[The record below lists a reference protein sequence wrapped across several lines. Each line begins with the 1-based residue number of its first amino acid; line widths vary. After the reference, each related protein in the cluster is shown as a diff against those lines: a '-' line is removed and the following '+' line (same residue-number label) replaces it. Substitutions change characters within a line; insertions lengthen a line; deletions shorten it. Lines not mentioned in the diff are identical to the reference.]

1 MLSSWIMSLA
11 RALLTTVIVAVAV
24 LGPALFMASSPCLDC
39 AGVCGA
45 AVTGASVEVPA
56 VLLALPLTSEL
67 HAQIPSTP
75 VRLSELPP
83 RPLRSTV

>member
-1 MLSSWIMSLA
+1 MSLT
-11 RALLTTVIVAVAV
+11 RALLTTVVVGIAV
-24 LGPALFMASSPCLDC
+24 LGPTLFMASLPCLDC
-39 AGVCGA
+39 DGVCGA
-45 AVTGASVEVPA
+45 AVTGASVDVPA
-56 VLLALPLTSEL
+56 VLLVLPLTSEP